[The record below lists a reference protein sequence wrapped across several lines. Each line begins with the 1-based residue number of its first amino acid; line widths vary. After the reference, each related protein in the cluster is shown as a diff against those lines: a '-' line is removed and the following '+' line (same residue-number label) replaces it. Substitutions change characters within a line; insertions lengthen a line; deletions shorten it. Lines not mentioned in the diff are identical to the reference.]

1 MENREGSSNNT
12 SYFCWALSFFNGVI
26 ALGIA
31 SLALST
37 HIDFEH
43 VIFQGLLPAIR
54 VNVKSGRAY
63 DKHVELVEGWQRDY
77 AAQSVWEYC
86 WTNMDLFRNARKD
99 DMIPDASK
107 TVINRDYEG
116 FAQDGDSSP
125 LVVWTLQSRNR
136 HGVETRRGGDVYEVY
151 IDGPSKIRPKV
162 YDFLNG
168 TYAVAFFA
176 FDAGDYN
183 STVYLRWAACEGFP
197 LCDDSRKYELNVV
210 AKIHFSLQKP
220 FHRCDAPDSL
230 VNVIGTGRWIRNEY
244 ARAGMEESLN
254 NSTWRWKPF
263 ESCSS
268 KSEFPS
274 SGQWPE
280 DHVED
285 IMNRGSLRGKWVVFL
300 GDSLSM
306 NSFEALVDNVLPSI
320 KGSES
325 VINFRYQRYTE
336 EEVSSDINRALISN
350 FYYYPEW
357 DLLLT
362 ADTFPTNHPVG
373 GQWQTRFPLIKD
385 GVGISRM
392 RHVSLK
398 WQSLLATMVQAL
410 KTRNDLPHLTRPDL
424 IVFNFGLHFT
434 GQLDPPLYQI
444 LLRHYLM
451 TLFDQS
457 RQQKIP
463 ILWRTTGMTHFLE
476 PDLHERWLCRVP
488 KRIDMQNEISNRM
501 TEVLGIP
508 RIPFDE
514 LSACRPDAT
523 LDNRHYLASNVRT
536 TYNYLLIHYLNQ
548 TLTPT
553 AKGLR

>member
-1 MENREGSSNNT
+1 
-12 SYFCWALSFFNGVI
+12 
-26 ALGIA
+26 
-31 SLALST
+31 
-37 HIDFEH
+37 
-43 VIFQGLLPAIR
+43 
-54 VNVKSGRAY
+54 
-63 DKHVELVEGWQRDY
+63 
-77 AAQSVWEYC
+77 
-86 WTNMDLFRNARKD
+86 
-99 DMIPDASK
+99 
-107 TVINRDYEG
+107 
-116 FAQDGDSSP
+116 
-125 LVVWTLQSRNR
+125 
-136 HGVETRRGGDVYEVY
+136 
-151 IDGPSKIRPKV
+151 
-162 YDFLNG
+162 
-168 TYAVAFFA
+168 
-176 FDAGDYN
+176 
-183 STVYLRWAACEGFP
+183 
-197 LCDDSRKYELNVV
+197 
-210 AKIHFSLQKP
+210 
-220 FHRCDAPDSL
+220 
-230 VNVIGTGRWIRNEY
+230 
-244 ARAGMEESLN
+244 
-254 NSTWRWKPF
+254 
-263 ESCSS
+263 
-268 KSEFPS
+268 
-274 SGQWPE
+274 
-280 DHVED
+280 
-285 IMNRGSLRGKWVVFL
+285 MNRGSLRGKWVVFL